1 MAAKVVKQFTGFSGS
16 EIYLMNKH
24 GRLFVRKFKNIQR
37 NLERMQAL
45 RNIVPVAE
53 IYGTQQDYL
62 DSEYIHGL
70 DVRSWLIDNPAAKLT
85 AFLTNVIESI
95 DIDCVD
101 KDYTETYKKLFEQID
116 FDLFV
121 FDQQQLLDRLP
132 KILPSGQYIGDLTLE
147 NIIVR
152 DDNEFVLI
160 DCQTSPFDSYVFD
173 LIKLRQDLSSQWFLR
188 YKPAMIELKLS
199 QIYQGLAQRWPVMA
213 NDYLLVLSLAR
224 ITRYCKPGS
233 FEQKFLLKEIDRLWK

>member
-1 MAAKVVKQFTGFSGS
+1 MASQVVKQFQGFSGS

-24 GRLFVRKFKNIQR
+24 GRLFVRKFKNIER

-45 RNIVPVAE
+45 QNIVPVAKV
-53 IYGTQQDYL
+53 YGTQRDYL

-70 DVRSWLIDNPAAKLT
+70 DMRSWLIANPVVKLT
-85 AFLTNVIESI
+85 AFLTNIIETI
-95 DIDCVD
+95 DVDCVD
-101 KDYTETYKKLFEQID
+101 KDYTKTYQELFQQID
-116 FDLFV
+116 FDLFR
-121 FDQQQLLDRLP
+121 FNQQQLLDRLP

-152 DDNEFVLI
+152 NDNEFVLI

-199 QIYQGLAQRWPVMA
+199 QIYQVLAQKWPVMA
-213 NDYLLVLSLAR
+213 NDNLLILSLAR
-224 ITRYCKPGS
+224 ITRYCKPES
-233 FEQKFLLKEIDRLWK
+233 FELKFLLKEIDRLWK